1 MTVSK
6 DVDKDV
12 DKGVSK
18 GQGKAER
25 PSQELRILVVH
36 GPNLNLLGK
45 REPEIYGT
53 QTLADIDADLAAGAK
68 DLGIEIEFIQ
78 SNHEGDLIDRIQGS
92 MGYADGILINPAGF
106 SHSSVALRDAL
117 VATGVPVVEI
127 HLSNVYA
134 RESFRRHSYV
144 SAIAIG
150 VISGLGAQ
158 GYRFGLEALVKRLR
172 A

>member
-1 MTVSK
+1 VTVSK

-134 RESFRRHSYV
+134 RESFRRRSYV

-150 VISGLGAQ
+150 VISGLGAP

>member
-1 MTVSK
+1 VTVSK